1 MAGLSSRTSTRARSP
16 WRRARMKPKMMMRRM
31 MRNTRRRRTMSDP
44 WDE

>member
-16 WRRARMKPKMMMRRM
+16 WRRARMQPKMMMRRM
-31 MRNTRRRRTMSDP
+31 MRKTTRRRTMSDP